1 MAIKIGKKSEENGF
15 KMYQGVAAF
24 NVVAVNPNKK
34 VLGDLTG
41 RDIEEEPEYTGTDE
55 NGNQFVR
62 LTFWLKTDPM
72 AKVNNGIELLTST
85 SFTLAKA
92 QRVGQSSGKI
102 QVIDKYGR
110 TAWATPEEVKNKE
123 VPQYKSG
130 PANIDKAYRPTFQG
144 EEHFVNFII
153 SWLNIPAPAKYKD
166 GKWVMVA
173 KPEDSEVVLNYAE
186 LFKGNVKEL
195 EELVKL
201 ASTYLVK
208 AAVGVRTT
216 DEGKQYQHV
225 FNRLFVK
232 NAVTDYSRLDAEITN
247 FKSNGGAPN
256 TEYSVEPLHEYKV
269 EATDFNSETKSDE
282 DPFSSDLPW
291 G

>member
-24 NVVAVNPNKK
+24 NVAAVNPNKK

-41 RDIEEEPEYTGTDE
+41 RDIEEEPEYIGTDE

-62 LTFWLKTDPM
+62 VTFWLKTDPM

-85 SFTLAKA
+85 SFTLVKA

-123 VPQYKSG
+123 VPQYKNG
-130 PANIDKAYRPTFQG
+130 PANIDHAYRAAFQG
-144 EEHFVNFII
+144 EESLVNFLI
-153 SWLNIPAPAKYKD
+153 SWLNIPNPAKYKD
-166 GKWVMVA
+166 GKWVMNQNA
-173 KPEDSEVVLNYAE
+173 GDSEIILNYAE

-195 EELVKL
+195 NELVSL

-208 AAVGVRTT
+208 AAVGIRTT
-216 DEGKQYQHV
+216 DDNKQYHQV
-225 FNRLFVK
+225 FNRMFLK
-232 NAVTDYSRLDAEITN
+232 NAATDYSRLDAEITN

-256 TEYSVEPLHEYKV
+256 TEYSVEPLHEYVV
-269 EATDFNSETKSDE
+269 EATDFSADTNNE

-291 G
+291 S